1 MFPAATRAA
10 SSCGDAF
17 ALDDAQLCTRY
28 CCILR
33 ATLHLFSSYPT
44 TTWPCC
50 HTKIREAP
58 GQLHAVHRFATMKC
72 AGFIVNLTTK
82 DANNTYVPVKEMGVK
97 LPKVGMTRHI
107 ASCYVESVQNL
118 RFGIKIKAD
127 RPFPYRQDLPK
138 AADPELSKNDSEMKR
153 STPQD
158 FESAPGKRIVQK
170 NRERDRCC

>member
-1 MFPAATRAA
+1 
-10 SSCGDAF
+10 
-17 ALDDAQLCTRY
+17 
-28 CCILR
+28 
-33 ATLHLFSSYPT
+33 
-44 TTWPCC
+44 
-50 HTKIREAP
+50 
-58 GQLHAVHRFATMKC
+58 MKC

-138 AADPELSKNDSEMKR
+138 AADSELSKNDSEMKG

-170 NRERDRCC
+170 NR